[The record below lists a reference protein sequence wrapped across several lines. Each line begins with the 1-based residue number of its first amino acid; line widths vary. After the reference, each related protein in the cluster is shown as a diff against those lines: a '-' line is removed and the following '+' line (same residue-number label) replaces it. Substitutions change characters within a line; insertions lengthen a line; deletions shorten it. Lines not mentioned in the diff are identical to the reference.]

1 MEATTRI
8 NANVKSDSYLYGY
21 SLAPLANEPYLYVLV
36 VKYTL
41 AKKLM
46 SSLILTDSD
55 DKSRI
60 SAVHKAQDFNR
71 ELIKELGYSDA
82 AIREMVKQCHI
93 EYLMLSPETCPEPET
108 KSSFLAGL
116 IIKLFRKIKGEL
128 PYA

>member
-1 MEATTRI
+1 MKDNNRI

-46 SSLILTDSD
+46 STLILSNSD

-82 AIREMVKQCHI
+82 DIRSMVKQCHI
-93 EYLMLSPETCPEPET
+93 DFLMLNPDKCTEPET
-108 KSSFLAGL
+108 TNSFLSEFITKL
-116 IIKLFRKIKGEL
+116 IRKIKGDL

>member
-46 SSLILTDSD
+46 STLILTNSD
-55 DKSRI
+55 DKARV

-82 AIREMVKQCHI
+82 DIRSMVNQCHI
-93 EYLMLSPETCPEPET
+93 DFLMLNPDTCPEPET
-108 KSSFLAGL
+108 KSSFLSEL
-116 IIKLFRKIKGEL
+116 ITKLFRKIKGEL

>member
-1 MEATTRI
+1 MKDNSRI

-21 SLAPLANEPYLYVLV
+21 SLAPLADEPYLYVLV

-46 SSLILTDSD
+46 STLILTDSD

-71 ELIKELGYSDA
+71 ELIRELGYSDTEISA
-82 AIREMVKQCHI
+82 MVKQCHI
-93 EYLMLSPETCPEPET
+93 DFLMLSSDTCPEPET
-108 KSSFLAGL
+108 KNSFLAGL
-116 IIKLFRKIKGEL
+116 ITKLFRKIKGEL

>member
-1 MEATTRI
+1 MKDNSRI

-21 SLAPLANEPYLYVLV
+21 SLAPLADEPYLYVLV

-46 SSLILTDSD
+46 STLILTDSD

-60 SAVHKAQDFNR
+60 SAVYKAQDFNR
-71 ELIKELGYSDA
+71 ELIKELGYSDTE
-82 AIREMVKQCHI
+82 ISDMVKQCHI
-93 EYLMLSPETCPEPET
+93 DFLMLNPDTCTEPET
-108 KSSFLAGL
+108 KNSFLSEL
-116 IIKLFRKIKGEL
+116 ITKLFRKIKGEL

>member
-1 MEATTRI
+1 MKDNNRI

-46 SSLILTDSD
+46 STLILTDSD

-71 ELIKELGYSDA
+71 ELIKELGYSDTE
-82 AIREMVKQCHI
+82 ISDMVKQCHI
-93 EYLMLSPETCPEPET
+93 DFLMLSPDTCLEPET
-108 KSSFLAGL
+108 KSSFLSEL
-116 IIKLFRKIKGEL
+116 ITKLFRKIKGEL

>member
-1 MEATTRI
+1 MKDNSRI

-21 SLAPLANEPYLYVLV
+21 SLAPLADEPYLYVLV

-46 SSLILTDSD
+46 STLILTDSD

-60 SAVHKAQDFNR
+60 SAVYKAQDFNR
-71 ELIKELGYSDA
+71 ELIKELGYSDTE
-82 AIREMVKQCHI
+82 ISNMVKQCHI
-93 EYLMLSPETCPEPET
+93 DFLMLNPDTCTEPET
-108 KSSFLAGL
+108 KNSFLSEL
-116 IIKLFRKIKGEL
+116 ITKLFRKIKGEL

>member
-1 MEATTRI
+1 MKDNNRI

-21 SLAPLANEPYLYVLV
+21 SLAPLADEPYLYVLV

-46 SSLILTDSD
+46 STLILTDSD

-71 ELIKELGYSDA
+71 ELIKELGYSDTE
-82 AIREMVKQCHI
+82 ISDMVKQCHI
-93 EYLMLSPETCPEPET
+93 DFLMLNPDTCIESET
-108 KSSFLAGL
+108 KNSFLSEL
-116 IIKLFRKIKGEL
+116 ITKLFRKIKGEL

>member
-1 MEATTRI
+1 VKDNSRI

-21 SLAPLANEPYLYVLV
+21 SLAPLADEPYLYVLV

-46 SSLILTDSD
+46 STLILSNSD

-60 SAVHKAQDFNR
+60 SAVYKAQDFNR
-71 ELIKELGYSDA
+71 ELIKELGYSDTE
-82 AIREMVKQCHI
+82 ISDMVKQCHI
-93 EYLMLSPETCPEPET
+93 DFLMLNPDNCPEPET
-108 KSSFLAGL
+108 RNSFLAGL
-116 IIKLFRKIKGEL
+116 ITKLFRKIKGEL

>member
-8 NANVKSDSYLYGY
+8 NANIKSDSYLYGY
-21 SLAPLANEPYLYVLV
+21 SLASLANEPYLYVLV

-46 SSLILTDSD
+46 STLILTDSD
-55 DKSRI
+55 DKARI

-71 ELIKELGYSDA
+71 ELIKELGYSDTD
-82 AIREMVKQCHI
+82 IRLMVKQCHI
-93 EYLMLSPETCPEPET
+93 DFLMLSPDTCTEPET
-108 KSSFLAGL
+108 KNSFLSEL
-116 IIKLFRKIKGEL
+116 ITRLFRKIKGEL

>member
-21 SLAPLANEPYLYVLV
+21 SLAPLADEPYLYVLV

-46 SSLILTDSD
+46 STLILTDSD
-55 DKSRI
+55 DKARV

-71 ELIKELGYSDA
+71 ELIKELGYSDTE
-82 AIREMVKQCHI
+82 IRLMVKQCLI
-93 EYLMLSPETCPEPET
+93 DFLMLSPDTCPDQEP
-108 KSSFLAGL
+108 KNGL
-116 IIKLFRKIKGEL
+116 ISRLITKLFRKIKGEL

>member
-1 MEATTRI
+1 MKDNSRI

-21 SLAPLANEPYLYVLV
+21 SLAPLADEPYLYVLV

-46 SSLILTDSD
+46 STLILTDSD
-55 DKSRI
+55 DKSRV

-82 AIREMVKQCHI
+82 EIRDMVKQCHI
-93 EYLMLSPETCPEPET
+93 DFLMLNPDTCLEPET
-108 KSSFLAGL
+108 KNSFLSGL
-116 IIKLFRKIKGEL
+116 ITKLFRKIKGEL

>member
-93 EYLMLSPETCPEPET
+93 DYLMLSPETCPEPET

>member
-21 SLAPLANEPYLYVLV
+21 SLAPLANEPYLYILV

-46 SSLILTDSD
+46 STLILSNSD

-82 AIREMVKQCHI
+82 DIRSMVNQCHI
-93 EYLMLSPETCPEPET
+93 DFLMLNPDTCPEPET
-108 KSSFLAGL
+108 SNSFLSGL
-116 IIKLFRKIKGEL
+116 ITKIIRKIKGDL

>member
-21 SLAPLANEPYLYVLV
+21 SLTPLANEPYLYVLV

-46 SSLILTDSD
+46 STLILTDSD

-60 SAVHKAQDFNR
+60 SAVYKAQDFNR
-71 ELIKELGYSDA
+71 ELIKELGYSDTE
-82 AIREMVKQCHI
+82 IGEMVKQCHI
-93 EYLMLSPETCPEPET
+93 DFLMLSSDTCPEPET
-108 KSSFLAGL
+108 KNSCIAGL
-116 IIKLFRKIKGEL
+116 ITKLFRKIKGEL

>member
-1 MEATTRI
+1 MKDNSRI

-21 SLAPLANEPYLYVLV
+21 SLTPLANEPYLYVLV

-46 SSLILTDSD
+46 TTLILTDSD

-71 ELIKELGYSDA
+71 ELIRELGYSDTEISA
-82 AIREMVKQCHI
+82 MVKQCHI
-93 EYLMLSPETCPEPET
+93 DFLMLSSDTCPEPET
-108 KSSFLAGL
+108 KNSFITGL
-116 IIKLFRKIKGEL
+116 ITKLIRKIKGDL

>member
-1 MEATTRI
+1 MKDNSRI

-46 SSLILTDSD
+46 STLILTDSD
-55 DKSRI
+55 DKTRI
-60 SAVHKAQDFNR
+60 SAVYKAQDFNR
-71 ELIKELGYSDA
+71 ELIKELGYSDTE
-82 AIREMVKQCHI
+82 ISDMVKQCHI
-93 EYLMLSPETCPEPET
+93 DFLMLNPNKCPEPET
-108 KSSFLAGL
+108 KSFISELFTKL
-116 IIKLFRKIKGEL
+116 IRKIKGDL

>member
-1 MEATTRI
+1 MEATSRI

-21 SLAPLANEPYLYVLV
+21 SLAPLADEPYLYVLV

-46 SSLILTDSD
+46 STLILSNSD
-55 DKSRI
+55 DKARV

-82 AIREMVKQCHI
+82 AIREMVRQCHVD
-93 EYLMLSPETCPEPET
+93 YLLLNPDNCPEPET
-108 KSSFLAGL
+108 RNSFLSGL
-116 IIKLFRKIKGEL
+116 ITKLFRKIKGEL

>member
-1 MEATTRI
+1 MKDNSRI

-21 SLAPLANEPYLYVLV
+21 SLTPLANEPYLYVLV

-46 SSLILTDSD
+46 STLILTDSD

-71 ELIKELGYSDA
+71 ELIRELGYSDTE
-82 AIREMVKQCHI
+82 ISTMVKQCHI
-93 EYLMLSPETCPEPET
+93 DFLMLSSDTCPEPET
-108 KSSFLAGL
+108 KNSFITGL
-116 IIKLFRKIKGEL
+116 ITKLIRKIKGDL

>member
-21 SLAPLANEPYLYVLV
+21 SLAPLADEPYLYVLV

-46 SSLILTDSD
+46 STLILTDSD

-60 SAVHKAQDFNR
+60 RAVHQAPGFSR
-71 ELIKELGYSDA
+71 ELIRELGYSDTE
-82 AIREMVKQCHI
+82 ISDMVKQCHI
-93 EYLMLSPETCPEPET
+93 DFLMLNPDKCPELET
-108 KSSFLAGL
+108 KKSFIAGL
-116 IIKLFRKIKGEL
+116 ITKLIRKIKGDL

>member
-1 MEATTRI
+1 MKDNSRV

-46 SSLILTDSD
+46 STLILTDSD
-55 DKSRI
+55 DKARI

-71 ELIKELGYSDA
+71 ELIKELGYSDTE
-82 AIREMVKQCHI
+82 ISDMVKQCHI
-93 EYLMLSPETCPEPET
+93 DFLMLNPNKCSEPET
-108 KSSFLAGL
+108 KSFISELFTKL
-116 IIKLFRKIKGEL
+116 IRKIKGDL

>member
-1 MEATTRI
+1 MKDNSRI

-21 SLAPLANEPYLYVLV
+21 SLTPLANEPYLYVLV

-46 SSLILTDSD
+46 STLILTDSD

-71 ELIKELGYSDA
+71 ELIRELGYSDTE
-82 AIREMVKQCHI
+82 ISTMVKQCHI
-93 EYLMLSPETCPEPET
+93 DFLMLSSDTCPEPET
-108 KSSFLAGL
+108 KNSFLSEL
-116 IIKLFRKIKGEL
+116 ITKLIRKIKGDL

>member
-46 SSLILTDSD
+46 STLILTDSG

-71 ELIKELGYSDA
+71 ELIKELGYSDTE
-82 AIREMVKQCHI
+82 ISDMVKQCHI
-93 EYLMLSPETCPEPET
+93 DFLMLNPDKCTEPET
-108 KSSFLAGL
+108 KNSFLSEL
-116 IIKLFRKIKGEL
+116 ITKLFRKIKGEL

>member
-21 SLAPLANEPYLYVLV
+21 SLAPLADEPYLYVLV

-46 SSLILTDSD
+46 STLILTDSD

-60 SAVHKAQDFNR
+60 SAVYKAQDFNR
-71 ELIKELGYSDA
+71 ELIKELGYSDTE
-82 AIREMVKQCHI
+82 ISDMVKQCHI
-93 EYLMLSPETCPEPET
+93 DFLMLNPDKCPEPET
-108 KSSFLAGL
+108 KTSFIAG
-116 IIKLFRKIKGEL
+116 IITKLFRKIKGDL

>member
-1 MEATTRI
+1 MKDNSRI

-21 SLAPLANEPYLYVLV
+21 SLAPLADEPYLYVLV

-46 SSLILTDSD
+46 STLILTDSD

-71 ELIKELGYSDA
+71 ELIKELGYSDTE
-82 AIREMVKQCHI
+82 ISDMVKQCHI
-93 EYLMLSPETCPEPET
+93 DYLMLNPDTCTEPET
-108 KSSFLAGL
+108 KSFISELFTKL
-116 IIKLFRKIKGEL
+116 IRKIKGEL

>member
-1 MEATTRI
+1 MKDNSRI

-46 SSLILTDSD
+46 STLILTNSD
-55 DKSRI
+55 DKSRV

-82 AIREMVKQCHI
+82 DIRSMVNQCHI
-93 EYLMLSPETCPEPET
+93 DFLMLNPDTCPEPET
-108 KSSFLAGL
+108 SNSFLSGL
-116 IIKLFRKIKGEL
+116 ITKLFRKVKGEL

>member
-1 MEATTRI
+1 MKDNSRI

-21 SLAPLANEPYLYVLV
+21 SLTPLANEPYLYVLV

-46 SSLILTDSD
+46 STLILTDSD

-71 ELIKELGYSDA
+71 ELIRELGYSDTEISA
-82 AIREMVKQCHI
+82 MGKQCHI
-93 EYLMLSPETCPEPET
+93 DFLMLSSDTCPEPET
-108 KSSFLAGL
+108 KNSFLSEL
-116 IIKLFRKIKGEL
+116 ITKLIRKIKGDL

>member
-1 MEATTRI
+1 MKDNSRI

-21 SLAPLANEPYLYVLV
+21 SLTPLANEPYLYVLV

-46 SSLILTDSD
+46 STLILTDSD

-60 SAVHKAQDFNR
+60 SAVYKAHDFNR
-71 ELIKELGYSDA
+71 ELIKELGYSDTE
-82 AIREMVKQCHI
+82 ISDMVKQCHI
-93 EYLMLSPETCPEPET
+93 DYLMLNPDTCTEPET
-108 KSSFLAGL
+108 KSSFLSEL
-116 IIKLFRKIKGEL
+116 ITKLFRKIKGDL